1 MRILDR
7 LPKKKMKLIR
17 ENGISENISIIDNG
31 EKFIITDMDINI
43 CNNDKLVEEFPNGN
57 SKEFVISDI
66 NYFDSIGTL
75 PKRYEV
81 SYKK

>member
-17 ENGISENISIIDNG
+17 ENGTSENISIIDNG

-43 CNNDKLVEEFPNGN
+43 CNNDKLIEEFPNGN
-57 SKEFVISDI
+57 AKEFIISDI